1 MAAVG
6 RMNDRG
12 EVIKSGA
19 TADRNNGL
27 IRSSMFRLECVWA
40 VAIEFCPGRRSLSDP
55 N

>member
-12 EVIKSGA
+12 DDIKSGA
-19 TADRNNGL
+19 TADRNGL